1 MITYQSQ
8 VIAYNNDFWLMA
20 ILSAPILL
28 IMFFMRRPSEGG
40 GDGHAV
46 MD

>member
-8 VIAYNNDFWLMA
+8 VIAYNNDYWLMA

-28 IMFFMRRPSEGG
+28 ILLFMRKPRQAGG
-40 GDGHAV
+40 REVAV
-46 MD
+46 ID